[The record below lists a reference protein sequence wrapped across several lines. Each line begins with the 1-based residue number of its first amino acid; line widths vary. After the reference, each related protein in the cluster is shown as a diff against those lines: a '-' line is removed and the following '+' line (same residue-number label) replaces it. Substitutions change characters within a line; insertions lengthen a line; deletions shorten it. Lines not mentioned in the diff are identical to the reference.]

1 MKEMKTRI
9 FTSGILMRKGKIL
22 IVKRGPTAPRFPNMW
37 DDIGGHPNENE
48 NAEDCMIREAKEEC
62 GLDVKIKK
70 AGKVYEYY
78 DDYGRA
84 IAIPFLLESN
94 SSKVKLSFEHV
105 EYKWIEPKELKN
117 YDCVPDLIEDVKI
130 FILRS

>member
-9 FTSGILMRKGKIL
+9 FTSVILLHKGKIL

-48 NAEDCMIREAKEEC
+48 SAEDCMIREAKEEC

-78 DDYGRA
+78 DDYGRV

-94 SSKVKLSFEHV
+94 SSKVKLSFEHS
-105 EYKWIEPKELKN
+105 EYRWIEPKDLKN
-117 YDCVPDLIEDVKI
+117 YDCVPDLVEDVKI
-130 FILRS
+130 FGLV